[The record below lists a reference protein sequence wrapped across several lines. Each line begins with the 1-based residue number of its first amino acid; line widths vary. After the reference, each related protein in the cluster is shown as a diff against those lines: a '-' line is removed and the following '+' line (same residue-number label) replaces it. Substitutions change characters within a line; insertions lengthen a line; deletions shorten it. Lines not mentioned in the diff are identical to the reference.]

1 MLGRGAISALVVA
14 ISCLLNTSKAFVT
27 APTMTSSSS
36 NNNKWTKKNDAP
48 SKAPVGSSTGFGL
61 GQTLPQVRGFGAGSA
76 ANLPRVPSAKDYAER
91 KSRGDACPPLE
102 LMGPFGVIRE
112 IAGAIERLNE
122 IGTFGGGMPTTPGT
136 VITIYDSKMKVTKEI
151 VVQATPEGEV
161 VEMEVVEGEEDEDDL
176 DGMLSWALRRKRP
189 VLKTTE
195 TAAAL
200 DSAGAAASVMAANE
214 GLIAKPTV
222 EIATLTK
229 GEVEKGES
237 EVMEVVSEEVE
248 KENVQ
253 AAVEGG
259 EREEGKVEGVDERV
273 EKEDVGVEERVV
285 EMVEKEEVEV
295 VVQGEKREVAEGK
308 KGLLSWVKRR
318 VLRRAGSD
326 AAAPVAAPAAV
337 PEKEWHLLGQVAS
350 EGRLDGGSEHYPLK
364 VLLEE
369 GVEHKVFQ
377 DPSNRREW
385 SKGAYRGGSGST
397 TSATQSTSSSAE
409 KSSSKKGDAAAPSEE
424 SLARPAGCMLSDIV
438 LLLAGSYHAT

>member
-1 MLGRGAISALVVA
+1 
-14 ISCLLNTSKAFVT
+14 
-27 APTMTSSSS
+27 
-36 NNNKWTKKNDAP
+36 
-48 SKAPVGSSTGFGL
+48 
-61 GQTLPQVRGFGAGSA
+61 
-76 ANLPRVPSAKDYAER
+76 
-91 KSRGDACPPLE
+91 
-102 LMGPFGVIRE
+102 
-112 IAGAIERLNE
+112 
-122 IGTFGGGMPTTPGT
+122 
-136 VITIYDSKMKVTKEI
+136 
-151 VVQATPEGEV
+151 
-161 VEMEVVEGEEDEDDL
+161 
-176 DGMLSWALRRKRP
+176 MLSWALRRKRP

-195 TAAAL
+195 AAAAL
-200 DSAGAAASVMAANE
+200 DSAGAAASVVAANE

-222 EIATLTK
+222 EIVTPTK
-229 GEVEKGES
+229 GEVEKGEA
-237 EVMEVVSEEVE
+237 EVEGGVSGEVE

-253 AAVEGG
+253 AAVEEG

-337 PEKEWHLLGQVAS
+337 PEKEWSLLGQVAS

-409 KSSSKKGDAAAPSEE
+409 KSSSEKGGAAAPSESSSE
-424 SLARPAGCMLSDIV
+424 DGLADDAPIDIASKKLGV
-438 LLLAGSYHAT
+438 LTSSFLLDRSTLQMRGR